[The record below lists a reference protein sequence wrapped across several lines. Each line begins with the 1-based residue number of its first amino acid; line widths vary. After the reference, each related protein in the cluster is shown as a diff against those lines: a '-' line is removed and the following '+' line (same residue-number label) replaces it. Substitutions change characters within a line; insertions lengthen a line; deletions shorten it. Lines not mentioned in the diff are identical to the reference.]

1 MLLFPFLTVSF
12 MVPMTA
18 RLTQQWWAKRQVQQK
33 VWTIL
38 LAVFVPL
45 VLSIVGQVV
54 LITHLRALQEQQHH
68 IILAREQLQI
78 IRRLAVDIEDAFRG
92 YLLTRQDAFLNPML
106 EAEPKLKPTVDR
118 IAALTKNSPHATV
131 NIRQVASR
139 LMALLESKHAL
150 IAQIQRGKSED
161 VVRYVE
167 SGRGI
172 ALSDSLRDEL
182 RLLEDGLDHDV
193 QTLVEHEA
201 RTSQLA
207 FWALLV
213 AVAGG
218 IALGLMGAK
227 LLAGSITVPLA
238 TLHASVATLG
248 TQAESGALLQA
259 MAIRSS
265 DEIGRLA
272 AAYQEMANRIKRHIH
287 ELETLS
293 AIGHDINSIGA
304 DGLEGV
310 LWRITDSAAHLLN
323 ADVCL
328 VMSRHERMGCWTVEA
343 ASGTWHD
350 SLRNTVMLWEE
361 FPVSVQAFETRQP
374 AIGENLRLDGRPE
387 VIRRNQ
393 IGEAML
399 AIPLLSQGVP
409 FGVLVLLMERKVP
422 REFWNVGLAKGFAD
436 EAAVAIANARLF
448 ETAQEKGKGLQS
460 RLRQLEHLAEML
472 AHDLKGPGERMEGFA
487 TMLRDGYGDKLDGR
501 ALRWLAL
508 IEENGKE
515 LAERVQNIF
524 ELARVGASVSS
535 VQAVDPAVAIQ
546 DVIKQLTG
554 ALESKKIQ
562 IHVQQDLPMVA
573 CHFAYLR
580 QVFENLLSNAIKFLD
595 DQNRPEIRVAAEREA
610 DRVWFSVADNGP
622 GIPKAQHERVFQP
635 FVRLNPEHTK
645 GSGIGLTIVRRI
657 IELYGGQIYIDTSPG
672 LGCTVKFSLPVL
684 GKLAP
689 AADLVLIEK
698 KSVPDSPGAE
708 TAALTKVKTILPTF
722 MTFHHLFSDKAA
734 DAEFKQKSEKREGGH
749 HGATDR

>member
-248 TQAESGALLQA
+248 TQAESGA
-259 MAIRSS
+259 
-265 DEIGRLA
+265 
-272 AAYQEMANRIKRHIH
+272 
-287 ELETLS
+287 
-293 AIGHDINSIGA
+293 
-304 DGLEGV
+304 
-310 LWRITDSAAHLLN
+310 
-323 ADVCL
+323 
-328 VMSRHERMGCWTVEA
+328 
-343 ASGTWHD
+343 
-350 SLRNTVMLWEE
+350 
-361 FPVSVQAFETRQP
+361 
-374 AIGENLRLDGRPE
+374 
-387 VIRRNQ
+387 
-393 IGEAML
+393 
-399 AIPLLSQGVP
+399 
-409 FGVLVLLMERKVP
+409 
-422 REFWNVGLAKGFAD
+422 
-436 EAAVAIANARLF
+436 
-448 ETAQEKGKGLQS
+448 
-460 RLRQLEHLAEML
+460 
-472 AHDLKGPGERMEGFA
+472 
-487 TMLRDGYGDKLDGR
+487 
-501 ALRWLAL
+501 
-508 IEENGKE
+508 
-515 LAERVQNIF
+515 
-524 ELARVGASVSS
+524 
-535 VQAVDPAVAIQ
+535 
-546 DVIKQLTG
+546 
-554 ALESKKIQ
+554 
-562 IHVQQDLPMVA
+562 
-573 CHFAYLR
+573 
-580 QVFENLLSNAIKFLD
+580 
-595 DQNRPEIRVAAEREA
+595 
-610 DRVWFSVADNGP
+610 
-622 GIPKAQHERVFQP
+622 
-635 FVRLNPEHTK
+635 
-645 GSGIGLTIVRRI
+645 
-657 IELYGGQIYIDTSPG
+657 
-672 LGCTVKFSLPVL
+672 
-684 GKLAP
+684 
-689 AADLVLIEK
+689 
-698 KSVPDSPGAE
+698 
-708 TAALTKVKTILPTF
+708 
-722 MTFHHLFSDKAA
+722 
-734 DAEFKQKSEKREGGH
+734 
-749 HGATDR
+749 